1 MKPRVVPLFAL
12 LVLAVYADP
21 LFFPRTFGGR
31 DLPAYNLPM
40 EKAVHEAY
48 ARGRL
53 PVWAGNV
60 SGGRPLLPNPNAG
73 ALYPVRV
80 LLSAVPFAA
89 AAKIYPVFHWIL
101 AGAGTAFLL
110 GACGVSFG
118 GQWIGAVTYAFS
130 GIAVSEMFFPHI
142 QPGMTL
148 LPWILWAIRRP
159 ASRISRLLSLSI
171 LFGLDVLAG
180 DVFTVMMGFAAGL
193 LWIVL
198 EEPPDRRKSLAAVFA
213 GAAGLGLLAA
223 APQVVAT
230 ALWIPE
236 TNRGV
241 SGISLAES
249 FFFSLSPWRVLEFV
263 VPFPFGRTSSLDEA
277 VVWGRVLFHDKS
289 VGLFSTFYA
298 GALPVLALV
307 SRPRLRERGCRFA
320 RVLFFASLG
329 ACVLP
334 SLLSSG
340 LRAIRSPLALRNP
353 EKLGVLCVLAL
364 AILAG
369 WAYEVRRRQAVR
381 LRGPLLV
388 GLALA
393 FAASAAFL
401 WPGRAAAAA
410 TRLIGAPR
418 SAAPTAAASLATAVA
433 EAGLLWMATVVALD
447 ILRLRRRAA
456 AMVSLATLT
465 LVPIA
470 AGRAI
475 AQTFP
480 EAEVFSRTAFERRV
494 ERADP
499 SGRYRILGES
509 IYRQASPLQN
519 LCQRTDPT
527 YTDYARRSW
536 TQHTHALWNRGTIFN
551 YDFDNGDLSRVESL
565 RRVARHLT
573 ESGDPRHLFASLAL
587 RFGVRFRDQ
596 AALPGYRR
604 IGGDLLQDW
613 DENPESLPDVRLLR
627 AWRGEPDVLA
637 ALKDLPFL
645 SSEEVVLE
653 TGSRSFGA
661 ARPGRVALLEDT
673 PEELR
678 MDTES
683 FDPAWL
689 FVLRPFWTY
698 RTIEVDGHP
707 VEAVPAQLAFT
718 AVAIPAGR
726 HAILWRERVPGGSVS
741 RWGSVFFGLSAVGL
755 SAFGRGQRARP

>member
-1 MKPRVVPLFAL
+1 MKPRLVPLFAL

-21 LFFPRTFGGR
+21 LFFPKTFGGR
-31 DLPAYNLPM
+31 DLPAYNFPM
-40 EKAVHEAY
+40 EKAVHDAY
-48 ARGRL
+48 ARRQL
-53 PVWAGNV
+53 PVWDRNV

-89 AAKIYPVFHWIL
+89 AVKIYPVFHWIL
-101 AGAGTAFLL
+101 AGAGTALLL
-110 GACGVSFG
+110 GACGASFG
-118 GQWIGAVTYAFS
+118 GQWVGAVTYAFS
-130 GIAVSEMFFPHI
+130 GIAVSEVFFPHI
-142 QPGMTL
+142 QPGMML
-148 LPWILWAIRRP
+148 LPWILWTIRRP
-159 ASRISRLLSLSI
+159 ASLTSRLLSLSI

-180 DVFTVMMGFAAGL
+180 DVFTVTMGFAAGL
-193 LWIVL
+193 LWAAL
-198 EEPPDRRKSLAAVFA
+198 EEPPDRRKGLAAVLVA
-213 GAAGLGLLAA
+213 AAGLGLLAA

-241 SGISLAES
+241 SGMSLAES
-249 FFFSLSPWRVLEFV
+249 FFFSLSPWRLLEFV
-263 VPFPFGRTSSLDEA
+263 VPFPFGRTASLDEA

-320 RVLFFASLG
+320 RVLFLASLG
-329 ACVLP
+329 GCVLP
-334 SLLSSG
+334 SLLPRG
-340 LRAIRSPLALRNP
+340 LWAIRSPLALRNP

-369 WAYEVRRRQAVR
+369 WAYEVRRRRVFR
-381 LRGPLLV
+381 LRGPLVV
-388 GLALA
+388 GSALA
-393 FAASAAFL
+393 VAAAAAFL
-401 WPGRAAAAA
+401 WPDRAGAAAA
-410 TRLIGAPR
+410 RLIGAPR
-418 SAAPTAAASLATAVA
+418 SAAPTAAASLAAALA
-433 EAGLLWMATVVALD
+433 EAGLLWMATVVALEV
-447 ILRLRRRAA
+447 LRLRTRSAA
-456 AMVSLATLT
+456 AVSLAALT

-480 EAEVFSRTAFERRV
+480 VAEVFSRTAFARRV

-499 SGRYRILGES
+499 PGRYRTLGES

-536 TQHTHALWNRGTIFN
+536 TQHTHAFWDRGTVFN

-565 RRVARHLT
+565 RRVARHLA
-573 ESGDPRHLFASLAL
+573 ESGDPRHLFAGLAL

-596 AALPGYRR
+596 APLPGYGR

-613 DENPESLPDVRLLR
+613 DENPQSAPDVRLLQ
-627 AWRGEPDVLA
+627 AWRGEPDALA

-645 SSEEVVLE
+645 SSGEAVLE

-661 ARPGRVALLEDT
+661 ARPGRVAMLEDT
-673 PEELR
+673 PEEMR
-678 MDTES
+678 METES
-683 FDPAWL
+683 FDPGWL

-698 RTIEVDGHP
+698 RTIEVDGHS
-707 VEAVPAQLAFT
+707 VEPVPAQLAFT
-718 AVAIPAGR
+718 AVPMSAGR
-726 HAILWRERVPGGSVS
+726 HTIRWRERVPGGSVS
-741 RWGSVFFGLSAVGL
+741 RWGPVLFGLFAVGL
-755 SAFGRGQRARP
+755 PTFARLRRARP